1 MEPDL
6 SFDFDSPLRKANSR
20 RWSWP
25 IRSIGSLMVL
35 IALSCLSMTV
45 MARGPR
51 RQTSAAIPVPRKAP
65 SGPILTPKAAPGL
78 PAKVMPAPQKRTGRF
93 VIEADADIDP
103 KMVIKADSTI
113 DPEMVFNPEASS
125 RRSSSIV
132 PMPEPDKFL
141 VPRPPAAPREF
152 NPHRARP
159 TTSLNLGNVHD
170 A

>member
-65 SGPILTPKAAPGL
+65 SGPILTPKAARVYP
-78 PAKVMPAPQKRTGRF
+78 
-93 VIEADADIDP
+93 P
-103 KMVIKADSTI
+103 K
-113 DPEMVFNPEASS
+113 
-125 RRSSSIV
+125 
-132 PMPEPDKFL
+132 
-141 VPRPPAAPREF
+141 
-152 NPHRARP
+152 
-159 TTSLNLGNVHD
+159 
-170 A
+170 